1 MPSKQKKTSVPMSV
15 RKGDLVQIMA
25 GKDRGLTGN
34 VLSVD
39 LERGRVVVEGV
50 NRVTRHIKPGADKK
64 TSASGGIITAESSI
78 DVSNV
83 AIVDPSDNRPTR
95 VGYRRDKVQK
105 KRSDGTTYQSTRAV
119 RVSRRTGTEI

>member
-1 MPSKQKKTSVPMSV
+1 MPSKPTKTAMSV
-15 RKGDLVQIMA
+15 RKGDLVQVMA
-25 GKDRGLTGN
+25 GKDRGLTGT

-39 LERGRVVVEGV
+39 IERGRVIVEGV
-50 NRVTRHIKPGADKK
+50 NRVTRHVKPGADKK
-64 TSASGGIITAESSI
+64 NSASGGIIVSESSI

-83 AIVDPSDNRPTR
+83 AVVDPSDNRPTR

-119 RVSRRTGTEI
+119 RVSRRTGTEL

>member
-1 MPSKQKKTSVPMSV
+1 MPSKPTKTAMSV
-15 RKGDLVQIMA
+15 RKGDLVQVMA
-25 GKDRGLTGN
+25 GKDRGLTGT

-39 LERGRVVVEGV
+39 IERGRVIVEGV
-50 NRVTRHIKPGADKK
+50 NRVTRHVKPGADKK
-64 TSASGGIITAESSI
+64 NNASGGIIVSESSI

-83 AIVDPSDNRPTR
+83 AVVDPSDNRPTR

-119 RVSRRTGTEI
+119 RVSRRTGTEL

>member
-1 MPSKQKKTSVPMSV
+1 MPSKPAKTAMSV
-15 RKGDLVQIMA
+15 RKGDLVQVMA
-25 GKDRGLTGN
+25 GKDRGLTGT

-39 LERGRVVVEGV
+39 LEKGRVIVEGV
-50 NRVTRHIKPGADKK
+50 NRVTRHVKPGADKK
-64 TSASGGIITAESSI
+64 TSASGGISVSESSI

-83 AIVDPSDNRPTR
+83 AVVDPSDNRPTR

>member
-1 MPSKQKKTSVPMSV
+1 MRSKQDKASMSV
-15 RKGDLVQIMA
+15 RKGDLVQVMA
-25 GKDRGLTGN
+25 GKDRGLTGT

-39 LERGRVVVEGV
+39 LERGRVIVEGV
-50 NRVTRHIKPGADKK
+50 NRVTRHLKPGVDKK
-64 TSASGGIITAESSI
+64 TSASGGIIVSESSI

-105 KRSDGTTYQSTRAV
+105 KRSDGTVYESTRAV